1 MKSFPTLTYPQTPPD
16 IKRWFYDRG
25 LTVTDWAKDNGFPRA
40 VVYAALAG
48 RTRGFRGQAHAA
60 AVALGL
66 KINLSEVNTAVKG
79 NQDINVTPNVRELNQ
94 ERKELA
100 EII

>member
-16 IKRWFYDRG
+16 IKRWFYERG
-25 LTVTDWAKDNGFPRA
+25 LTVTEWSQVHGFPRE

-48 RTRGFRGQAHAA
+48 RTRGFRGQAHDA

-66 KINLSEVNTAVKG
+66 KKG
-79 NQDINVTPNVRELNQ
+79 CVEATEDYASTTISPET
-94 ERKELA
+94 KEK
-100 EII
+100 